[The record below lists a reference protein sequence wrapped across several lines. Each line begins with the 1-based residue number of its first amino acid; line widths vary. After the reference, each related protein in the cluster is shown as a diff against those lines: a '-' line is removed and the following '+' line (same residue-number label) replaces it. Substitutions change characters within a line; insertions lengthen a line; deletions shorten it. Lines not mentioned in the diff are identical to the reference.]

1 MRLADLDPSSTALV
15 WYSDDTTTTTTTTRS
30 VAVDEDESSSGSY
43 WSGLETVAVITS
55 DDPAAADPANHERN
69 RTRLLALPYRVIL
82 PLVARLVLRLQQ
94 KFTSDTD
101 EDHHDNDDDND
112 DGQLEK
118 QCQRKEGVT
127 NLRPALFMVVAVAI
141 PEGPYQCLAVAAVHC
156 WKSAVLLPMDPRA
169 EGRERLRHGLAMA
182 DLVLVASD
190 HDIERLQQLIMIAT
204 TTTLPD
210 ADTAAAAASGE
221 SKNADGKTTRQRPPL
236 PPQIWNVKDLLA
248 TEILEYHHQH
258 QHTSPLPPPPPVE
271 QQGDASSDDDVA
283 SSPLVLPPGAT
294 DRGSSLSERIARW
307 VPEHQRIH
315 FATNNDND
323 DDDTDNTVTD
333 GGGTNT
339 SSSSC
344 SKMSHMVLTSGTS
357 GGRPKVCVSS
367 RRALLQYIGRKNAA
381 HDITASSVVLLA
393 SNLSFDPCFS
403 DILATWSVGAT
414 LQLARPGCGYLFA
427 HLDHV
432 THILTTPSLWN
443 SSMAAAAVSD
453 AASARAVAPRLQVL
467 ALGGEQIP
475 PSLRTVWSTVPG
487 LRLCATYGVT
497 EACVYQTIGD
507 IVTTTAAETTTPRTM
522 VGTPLGD
529 MAIRICDEHRQDA
542 LIDIELSSSP
552 DNPGEIV
559 LRGSQIDALSGYY
572 QAPEMT
578 AAKFVAVADDRTGK
592 MVYHYRT
599 GDRGFVDTATGQLHV
614 LGRIAGEDDTVK
626 FRGVRV
632 DLREL
637 EYALLNVAGV
647 VSDAMVAAVQDEE
660 MIDTT
665 SVRDIVAYVVLHERC
680 RTELHKYVADWPAHG
695 LLCRDPA
702 LAWLLYTSCAST
714 ARTSP
719 TKFILLPRL
728 PLTAT
733 GKRDRRALPSV
744 DQAVPMP
751 SVAHAPA
758 LTSYGRCGRIVA
770 QEIIACLNLSTS
782 AEQDLLT
789 VAATFSLLGGDSLSA
804 TRVVRA
810 VYARHHQIHDTRHLG
825 GPTGTLDGPFA
836 VQYFLRAENLG
847 QYVDWLDRNGVCT
860 ATSDDV
866 TASEH
871 GDTTLAVQSGGLVH
885 PHNPNPGYSALLH
898 ATAAGFS
905 VLAVALLQQ
914 CGVDPNHGQ
923 HEGRLGKTNRLERKR
938 NFRSTPLHL
947 ACLAGMDDLVT
958 ALLDHGANPKCPNA
972 SGMFP
977 IHLAASGSLPV
988 GDVVPLEEQSRRLI
1002 CCTQLLA
1009 HGSPL
1014 VMADGSQQTI
1024 LHAAARSGQT
1034 LVLQWALA
1042 RWPPTL
1048 LNLRDQW
1055 SRTPVHWAVLNG
1067 RGDGLRALLATPG
1080 CDPCPRVFGSQ
1091 HVKSSVA
1098 LETPLEICRRVHGG
1112 DSMTALGQ
1120 SLEAELVSAMQ
1131 SGSKQTTT
1139 GEQQQQQQL
1148 NS

>member
-1 MRLADLDPSSTALV
+1 MQLADLDPSPAALV
-15 WYSDDTTTTTTTTRS
+15 WYSDDTTTTTSTTTLRS
-30 VAVDEDESSSGSY
+30 GAVDEEDDNDESSSDSY
-43 WSGLETVAVITS
+43 WSGLETVAAITHHPQQQS
-55 DDPAAADPANHERN
+55 TNHERN
-69 RTRLLALPYRVIL
+69 RTRLFAVPYRVIL

-94 KFTSDTD
+94 KFTIDTID
-101 EDHHDNDDDND
+101 HDHDHDHDHHDHGHHHDE
-112 DGQLEK
+112 QLEK
-118 QCQRKEGVT
+118 QCHWQVGIT
-127 NLRPALFMVVAVAI
+127 NQRPAKFIIVVVAI

-156 WKSAVLLPMDPRA
+156 WKPAVLLPMDPRA
-169 EGRERLRHGLAMA
+169 EGRERLRHGLDMA

-190 HDIERLQQLIMIAT
+190 HDTERLQQLIM
-204 TTTLPD
+204 TTTLPEAD
-210 ADTAAAAASGE
+210 ATAASGE
-221 SKNADGKTTRQRPPL
+221 SKNTDGTTRPRPPS
-236 PPQIWNVKDLLA
+236 PPKIWNVKDLLSK
-248 TEILEYHHQH
+248 EILEYHHEH
-258 QHTSPLPPPPPVE
+258 QHSSPLSLPPSPPE
-271 QQGDASSDDDVA
+271 QHGNASSDDVA
-283 SSPLVLPPGAT
+283 SSPLLPVPPSAT
-294 DRGSSLSERIARW
+294 DSGSLCERIAQL

-315 FATNNDND
+315 FANDDNNDND
-323 DDDTDNTVTD
+323 DNDNTVTD
-333 GGGTNT
+333 GGGIGGT
-339 SSSSC
+339 
-344 SKMSHMVLTSGTS
+344 KMSHMVLTSGTS
-357 GGRPKVCVSS
+357 GGRPKACVSS
-367 RRALLQYIGRKNAA
+367 RRALRQYIRHKNVA

-403 DILATWSVGAT
+403 DILATWSTGAT
-414 LQLARPGCGYLFA
+414 LQIAQPGCGLFA

-443 SSMAAAAVSD
+443 SSIAVPD

-507 IVTTTAAETTTPRTM
+507 IMTTAETTSPRTL

-529 MAIRICDEHRQDA
+529 MAVRICDEHRQDA
-542 LIDIELSSSP
+542 LIDIELSSSQ

-592 MVYHYRT
+592 MVHHYRT
-599 GDRGFVDTATGQLHV
+599 GDRGFVDTAGQLHV
-614 LGRIAGEDDTVK
+614 LGRIAGEDGTVK

-632 DLREL
+632 DLRDL

-660 MIDTT
+660 TIDTT
-665 SVRDIVAYVVLHERC
+665 SVRDIVAYVVLHERG
-680 RTELHKYVADWPAHG
+680 RTELHKYVADWPANG

-702 LAWLLYTSCAST
+702 LAWLLHTSCAST

-744 DQAVPMP
+744 DQAVSMP

-758 LTSYGRCGRIVA
+758 LASYGRCGRIVA
-770 QEIIACLNLSTS
+770 QEITACLNLTTS
-782 AEQDLLT
+782 AQQDLLT
-789 VAATFSLLGGDSLSA
+789 VAATFTLLGGDSLTA

-836 VQYFLRAENLG
+836 VHHFLRAENLG
-847 QYVDWLDRNGVCT
+847 HYVDWLDRNGVCA

-871 GDTTLAVQSGGLVH
+871 DDTATLAIRPGSLVH
-885 PHNPNPGYSALLH
+885 PNNPDPGYSALLH

-905 VLAVALLQQ
+905 ALAVALLQQ

-988 GDVVPLEEQSRRLI
+988 GDVVPLEEQRRRLN

-1042 RWPPTL
+1042 RWPPKL

-1067 RGDGLRALLATPG
+1067 RSDGLRALLATPG

-1098 LETPLEICRRVHGG
+1098 LETPLEICRRVHSGG
-1112 DSMTALGQ
+1112 GSMSALGQ
-1120 SLEAELVSAMQ
+1120 ALEVELVSAMQ
-1131 SGSKQTTT
+1131 NWSKQTTI
-1139 GEQQQQQQL
+1139 GEQQQQRL